1 MNIYIYPHGI
11 PVLVAAVSRFVC
23 AIFYEKK
30 KKEMLKADSDAVG
43 QRRTHDSILYLS
55 TV

>member
-23 AIFYEKK
+23 AILYEKK
-30 KKEMLKADSDAVG
+30 KKEDGLGHCLFWA
-43 QRRTHDSILYLS
+43 
-55 TV
+55 